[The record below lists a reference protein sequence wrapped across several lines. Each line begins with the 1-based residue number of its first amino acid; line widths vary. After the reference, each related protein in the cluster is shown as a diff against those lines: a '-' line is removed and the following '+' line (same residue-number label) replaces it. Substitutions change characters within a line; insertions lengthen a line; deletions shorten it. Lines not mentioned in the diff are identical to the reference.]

1 MKKTYIQPTMLAVK
15 LQQTQMLCESDAV
28 TTIDSNAGVGY
39 GGGSNND
46 PTPTPGGRVKEQ
58 NVWDEEW

>member
-1 MKKTYIQPTMLAVK
+1 MLAVK
-15 LQQTQMLCESDAV
+15 LQQTQMLCESDGV

-39 GGGSNND
+39 GGSSNND
-46 PTPTPGGRVKEQ
+46 PAPTPGGRVKEQ